1 MTTSNISGPESET
14 PVVDLLM
21 SLNLRDHIVKSALE
35 LCGLEMT
42 GPDTVTRSVGKP
54 RPEPRVRLAAMRI
67 LATAERQAN
76 EEKKLGLLEY
86 QTLCAR
92 PDIRAEE
99 ERKEEET
106 LPELSHELCMEELEL
121 VGEINE
127 VIKASQ
133 PPVAMPWKFQPP
145 RPRVPERLRK
155 RSSLSPAIRNEILKC
170 ALAIEGFAVTSK
182 NEIVSI
188 IPNEPTAAD
197 GGEVEAATDP
207 RVTPRLKLA
216 ALRVLA
222 GFRRLGLEERRVEI
236 RFKRIAP
243 LERVYPKFPPELE
256 AKWAAFQE
264 KLRQYDK
271 EHGRYSDDAT

>member
-1 MTTSNISGPESET
+1 MSTVMHSEVESEVET
-14 PVVDLLM
+14 DLLT

-42 GPDTVTRSVGKP
+42 GPDTVTRSAGKP

-67 LATAERQAN
+67 LATTERQAN
-76 EEKKLGLLEY
+76 EERKLGLLEY

-99 ERKEEET
+99 ERKEEEA

-127 VIKASQ
+127 ATKASQ
-133 PPVAMPWKFQPP
+133 PPAFVPWKFERP

-155 RSSLSPAIRNEILKC
+155 RSSLPPAIRNEILKC

-197 GGEVEAATDP
+197 GADAEVAKDP

-243 LERVYPKFPPELE
+243 LERVYPKWPPELE

-264 KLRQYDK
+264 RFRQYDK
-271 EHGRYSDDAT
+271 EHGR

>member
-1 MTTSNISGPESET
+1 MTTSHLSGTEPET

-21 SLNLRDHIVKSALE
+21 SLNLRDHIIKSALE

-99 ERKEEET
+99 EKA
-106 LPELSHELCMEELEL
+106 LPELSHELAMEELDL
-121 VGEINE
+121 AGEINE
-127 VIKASQ
+127 ATKASQ
-133 PPVAMPWKFQPP
+133 PPPAFVPWKFERP

-188 IPNEPTAAD
+188 IPKEPSAAD
-197 GGEVEAATDP
+197 GADTEEATES
-207 RVTPRLKLA
+207 RGTPRLKLA

-222 GFRRLGLEERRVEI
+222 GFQRLGLEERRLEI

-243 LERVYPKFPPELE
+243 LERVYPKLPPELE

-264 KLRQYDK
+264 RVRQYDK
-271 EHGRYSDDAT
+271 EHGWRGDDAT